1 MITQRGAAGL
11 ARLKADRQSAAD
23 RLAALVG
30 ERLEGLAHE
39 SGVDVIGLRQSATQL
54 LDRIAGLDARLADES
69 MGGAAQRGP
78 APRDE
83 LIQARRTLRALV
95 RVLAHTPPGYPEAGR
110 VLCDAIQ
117 AQFRR
122 IARARLE
129 LDKRQR

>member
-1 MITQRGAAGL
+1 
-11 ARLKADRQSAAD
+11 
-23 RLAALVG
+23 VH

-83 LIQARRTLRALV
+83 LRQARRTLRAPV
-95 RVLAHTPPGYPEAGR
+95 RVLALAPPGYPRPAG
-110 VLCDAIQ
+110 CCAMP
-117 AQFRR
+117 FRPSS
-122 IARARLE
+122 AAHTARLE
-129 LDKRQR
+129 LDKQVR